1 MLELSNGPLPTPPQR
16 SSLAVAEKYPAIMKV
31 AQSLLSLA
39 DVVEFMGYALTLIGG
54 LTLLLG
60 LWGTSVVLA
69 ILVALLFGVFN
80 FIATKF
86 MAILM
91 RFLGESV
98 YMIIDIEGHFSRM
111 SSK

>member
-1 MLELSNGPLPTPPQR
+1 
-16 SSLAVAEKYPAIMKV
+16 MKV